1 MIRRNLFLGALAL
14 GALLLSDCASHPSEK
29 RIEITTLRDKI
40 RGGWA
45 GQMIGVSFGAPTEF
59 KSMQQIIEGP
69 LPEWNAQR
77 LRNAIN
83 QDDLYVDMTFAQV
96 LDDKGLDAT
105 TVDFGNMFRDARYQL
120 WHANLA
126 ARRALKRGVSPLE
139 SGTPKYNSHANDIDF
154 QIEADFVGLMAPGLP
169 QSSNDLCYRAG
180 RVMNHG
186 DGILGGMFVSAMYAE
201 AFFESDPVKLVEAG
215 LAALPAESDYAKL
228 IADVLRWYRERPQDW
243 KWNWQQIQDNWD
255 RDEPCPAGALRPF
268 NIDAKL
274 NGAYIALGMLYG
286 GGDMAKTLD
295 ISTRAGQDSDCNPA
309 SAAGILGVVMGYSAI
324 PAEWKNGIDEIAD
337 EKFAFT
343 NYSLNSIV
351 ESTERR
357 AIALVE
363 RKGGRRNGDV
373 LIVKTEPPAP
383 MRIPLWNDYGK
394 PVERIAASD
403 PRWKFQ
409 GAWTVASSDNP
420 NRKQSDTAGAE
431 ASIEFEGSGFLLTGP
446 YLDQREA
453 GTAEIFLDG
462 KLAATVDVSSD
473 EDRDKGAES
482 IYHDFNLSPG
492 KHTLKV
498 VVLGKP
504 YATAKKAM
512 VQLADLVVFRK

>member
-1 MIRRNLFLGALAL
+1 MA
-14 GALLLSDCASHPSEK
+14 
-29 RIEITTLRDKI
+29 TLRDKI

-59 KSMQQIIEGP
+59 KSLQKIIEGP
-69 LPEWNAQR
+69 LPEWSAER
-77 LRNAIN
+77 LRNSIN

-96 LDDKGLDAT
+96 LDDRGLDAST
-105 TVDFGNMFRDARYQL
+105 IDFGNMFRDARYPL

-126 ARRALKRGVSPLE
+126 ARRMLRRGVSPME
-139 SGTPKYNSHANDIDF
+139 SGTPKYNAHANDIDF
-154 QIEADFVGLMAPGLP
+154 QIEADFIGLMAPGLP
-169 QSSNDLCYRAG
+169 QASNDICYRAG

-215 LAALPAESDYAKL
+215 LAAIPAESDYGRL
-228 IADVLRWYRERPQDW
+228 IADVLRWHTEKPGDW
-243 KWNWQQIQDNWD
+243 RWNWQQIQDKWD

-274 NGAYIALGMLYG
+274 NGAYIALGLLYG

-309 SAAGILGVVMGYSAI
+309 SAAGVLGVVMGYDAI
-324 PAEWKNGIDEIAD
+324 PAEWKTGIDEIAN

-343 NYSLNSIV
+343 NYSFNTIV
-351 ESTERR
+351 DSTEKR
-357 AIALVE
+357 AVSLVE
-363 RKGGRRNGDV
+363 RKGGRRDGDV
-373 LIVKTEPPAP
+373 LVVKTERPAAMEVAP
-383 MRIPLWNDYGK
+383 WNDYGK
-394 PVERIAASD
+394 PVERVPILDARWQWKGPWSD
-403 PRWKFQ
+403 VGSRD
-409 GAWTVASSDNP
+409 TVQ
-420 NRKQSDTAGAE
+420 RKQADQAGAE
-431 ASIEFEGSGFLLTGP
+431 ATIEFEGTGVILVGP

-453 GTAEIFLDG
+453 GTAEVHLDG

-473 EDRDKGAES
+473 EDRDKGAEAL
-482 IYHDFNLSPG
+482 YHNFSLAPG
-492 KHTLKV
+492 KHTMKV

-504 YATAKKAM
+504 HAAAKSARILLTD
-512 VQLADLVVFRK
+512 VVVFRK

>member
-1 MIRRNLFLGALAL
+1 
-14 GALLLSDCASHPSEK
+14 
-29 RIEITTLRDKI
+29 
-40 RGGWA
+40 
-45 GQMIGVSFGAPTEF
+45 
-59 KSMQQIIEGP
+59 
-69 LPEWNAQR
+69 
-77 LRNAIN
+77 
-83 QDDLYVDMTFAQV
+83 
-96 LDDKGLDAT
+96 
-105 TVDFGNMFRDARYQL
+105 
-120 WHANLA
+120 
-126 ARRALKRGVSPLE
+126 
-139 SGTPKYNSHANDIDF
+139 
-154 QIEADFVGLMAPGLP
+154 
-169 QSSNDLCYRAG
+169 
-180 RVMNHG
+180 MNHG

-243 KWNWQQIQDNWD
+243 KWNWQQIQDKWD

-274 NGAYIALGMLYG
+274 NGAYITLGMLYG

-309 SAAGILGVVMGYSAI
+309 SAAGILGVVMGYNAI

-409 GAWTVASSDNP
+409 GAWTVAGSDNAS
-420 NRKQSDTAGAE
+420 RKQSDKAGAE

-453 GTAEIFLDG
+453 GTAEVYLDG

-492 KHTLKV
+492 KHTLKI

-504 YATAKKAM
+504 YASAKKAM